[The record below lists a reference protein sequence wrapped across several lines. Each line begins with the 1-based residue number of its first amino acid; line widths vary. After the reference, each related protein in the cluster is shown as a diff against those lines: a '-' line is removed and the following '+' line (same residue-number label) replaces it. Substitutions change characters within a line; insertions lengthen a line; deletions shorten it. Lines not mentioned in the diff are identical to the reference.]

1 MGLKPELELGTEGAE
16 AEYVDPALEM
26 MINPFL
32 CACRSEIGAYLK
44 IYKTVSL
51 FLSPMGLTDKQRV
64 SWRSDRQV
72 STLPH
77 AIPLIPMDPK
87 WLDTFGYLL
96 YCFVCAQ
103 KRIFCATKCATEMAR
118 EGWEKCERRR
128 ELRPLLSLL
137 NQQNLSSYRKKSMYF
152 SNTTHSDKK
161 TLKLKYDE
169 WIFSTVLH
177 LSLAPIDGFFHKLAL
192 LVFRRF

>member
-1 MGLKPELELGTEGAE
+1 MSVTKRREKRGSLKERQIKLRSLVQDLLGSVDVVGSFFIHLVSMGLKPELELGTEGAE

-118 EGWEKCERRR
+118 EG
-128 ELRPLLSLL
+128 
-137 NQQNLSSYRKKSMYF
+137 
-152 SNTTHSDKK
+152 
-161 TLKLKYDE
+161 
-169 WIFSTVLH
+169 
-177 LSLAPIDGFFHKLAL
+177 
-192 LVFRRF
+192 